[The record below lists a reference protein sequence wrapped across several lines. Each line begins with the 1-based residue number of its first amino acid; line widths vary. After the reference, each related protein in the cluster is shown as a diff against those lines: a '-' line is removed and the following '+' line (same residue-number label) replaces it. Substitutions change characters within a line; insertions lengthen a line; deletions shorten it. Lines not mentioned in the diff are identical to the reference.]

1 MPGKTG
7 VKLIP
12 RLSIS
17 KKYHSVREFVFA
29 ILDKTPTIKKEEM
42 EALVK
47 KEYPK
52 SNFFSEDGKGGHFTW
67 YKHKWNKMKLE
78 KEFTLTTPKHEAN
91 NATIS
96 NESQT
101 NKVRGVEGVAGSP
114 NTKVGSRKKNRR
126 IPVHETKRKVV
137 VKTRKKVLQ
146 RQRHPKRTRQVPK
159 AK

>member
-12 RLSIS
+12 RLSVS

-78 KEFTLTTPKHEAN
+78 KEFTLATPKHEAN
-91 NATIS
+91 NEPIS
-96 NESQT
+96 DESQ
-101 NKVRGVEGVAGSP
+101 KDRDRGTEGVAGSP
-114 NTKVGSRKKNRR
+114 DQKVGRRKENRR
-126 IPVHETKRKVV
+126 VPIHKTKRKVA
-137 VKTRKKVLQ
+137 VKARKKVLQ
-146 RQRHPKRTRQVPK
+146 RKRNPKRT
-159 AK
+159 